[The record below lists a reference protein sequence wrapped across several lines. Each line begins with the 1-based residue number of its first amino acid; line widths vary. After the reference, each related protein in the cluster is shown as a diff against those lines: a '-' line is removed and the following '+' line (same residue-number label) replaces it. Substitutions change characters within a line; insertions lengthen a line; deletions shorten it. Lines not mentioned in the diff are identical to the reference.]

1 VQARLERRA
10 FLLSWLKVFC
20 AARVAKPPRAIKKLR
35 ETAPQC
41 GKKLVKKSP
50 GAWRVRI
57 VQA

>member
-1 VQARLERRA
+1 MVESLR
-10 FLLSWLKVFC
+10 
-20 AARVAKPPRAIKKLR
+20 AARAAGPLVAIKKPR
-35 ETAPQC
+35 ESAPQC